1 MPNIGAILKAEIV
14 RLARRASKPELS
26 SIKKELVDLK
36 RRMSSQRKTIQALE
50 HDNARLVADLNAR
63 SNRVAVPAADG
74 KVKIR
79 LSPKLIRAQRKR
91 LGLSQR
97 EFALLLGVS
106 TNTLVLWET
115 GKTAPREKTRPIFAS
130 IRKLGRREANAKL
143 AAITASK

>member
-26 SIKKELVDLK
+26 ALKKELVEL
-36 RRMSSQRKTIQALE
+36 RQRVSAQRKTMHALGR
-50 HDNARLVADLNAR
+50 DNARLIADLNAR
-63 SNRVAVPAADG
+63 SGRIAVAAPEG
-74 KVKIR
+74 KVRIR

-106 TNTLVLWET
+106 TNTLVLWES

-130 IRKLGRREANAKL
+130 IRKLGRREVKAKL
-143 AAITASK
+143 AAIAASK

>member
-1 MPNIGAILKAEIV
+1 MPNIGAILKSEIV
-14 RLARRASKPELS
+14 RLARRASRPELS
-26 SIKKELVDLK
+26 SLKKELIELRQRV
-36 RRMSSQRKTIQALE
+36 SAQRKTIHALE
-50 HDNARLVADLNAR
+50 RDNARLVADLNAR
-63 SNRVAVPAADG
+63 SSRVAVPAAEG

-106 TNTLVLWET
+106 TNTLVLWES

-130 IRKLGRREANAKL
+130 IRKLGRREVKAKL
-143 AAITASK
+143 AAIAASK

>member
-26 SIKKELVDLK
+26 ALKKELVEL
-36 RRMSSQRKTIQALE
+36 RQRVSAQRKTIHALGR
-50 HDNARLVADLNAR
+50 DNARLIADLNAR
-63 SNRVAVPAADG
+63 SSRIAVAAPEG
-74 KVKIR
+74 KVRIR

-106 TNTLVLWET
+106 TNTLVLWES

-130 IRKLGRREANAKL
+130 IRKLGRREVKAKL
-143 AAITASK
+143 AAIAASK